1 MTISALTVLS
11 LHLCKLPSKVIRKT
25 FRIFENLKM
34 RGLWFLYYQLLIVK
48 IVTISKILTY
58 VIRYLTTMHPERKS
72 TYAGIINLSWLRRY
86 LKLSWKEH
94 VSETNFQKIQLIK
107 ISKLKERNLFLAPL
121 RKEKKEYFANLTEK
135 DITENRIRLNLEKI

>member
-1 MTISALTVLS
+1 M
-11 LHLCKLPSKVIRKT
+11 HFCKLLPKVIRNK
-25 FRIFENLKM
+25 FKIFKNLKM
-34 RGLWFLYYQLLIVK
+34 RGLWFLYNQLLIVK
-48 IVTISKILTY
+48 IVAMSKILTY
-58 VIRYLTTMHPERKS
+58 VIRYLTTMHSERKI
-72 TYAGIINLSWLRRY
+72 TYAAGIINLSWLRRY